1 MIFYYVCQI
10 ALIHHKWQSLSK
22 KWKPVD
28 HVQADRRRLFSKE
41 KRTGSGKEKIWG
53 GTSEKSWGF
62 PKVLWSIRLGVF
74 LVCGFFCWCFKVCKN
89 FKPKMLSVIKKWQM
103 RYEDKWWKS
112 FKKSG
117 AERLRLI
124 KDFFRL
130 FAEKEA
136 GLVSSMEK
144 EKMVVEEERRK
155 VNRIFLICLNL
166 KFECIMLTKRG
177 GGVDE

>member
-1 MIFYYVCQI
+1 M
-10 ALIHHKWQSLSK
+10 
-22 KWKPVD
+22 
-28 HVQADRRRLFSKE
+28 RGM
-41 KRTGSGKEKIWG
+41 RTGQD
-53 GTSEKSWGF
+53 
-62 PKVLWSIRLGVF
+62 
-74 LVCGFFCWCFKVCKN
+74 N
-89 FKPKMLSVIKKWQM
+89 
-103 RYEDKWWKS
+103 
-112 FKKSG
+112 
-117 AERLRLI
+117 
-124 KDFFRL
+124 FFRL